1 MHHRL
6 ESCGVYYPKG
16 FFDQVFQLRVMTP
29 DLIATRG
36 AASAGVLVVQMIA
49 IIVAFVSFVALLDAL
64 VEFLAQLVGLDGWS
78 FEWIL
83 GKIFMP
89 VSYVM
94 GVEWQECEKVG
105 QLVGIKTVINEF
117 VAYKRLSDVK
127 DQLRYGIDGVTNS
140 IISSLHF
147 LGVNHQLSVLSF
159 LDNVS

>member
-1 MHHRL
+1 
-6 ESCGVYYPKG
+6 
-16 FFDQVFQLRVMTP
+16 MTP
-29 DLIATRG
+29 GLIATRG

-94 GVEWQECEKVG
+94 GVEWQG
-105 QLVGIKTVINEF
+105 TV
-117 VAYKRLSDVK
+117 
-127 DQLRYGIDGVTNS
+127 Q
-140 IISSLHF
+140 
-147 LGVNHQLSVLSF
+147 
-159 LDNVS
+159 

>member
-1 MHHRL
+1 MAK
-6 ESCGVYYPKG
+6 Y
-16 FFDQVFQLRVMTP
+16 VFKLRVMTP
-29 DLIATRG
+29 EPIATRG

-94 GVEWQECEKVG
+94 GVEWQGRV
-105 QLVGIKTVINEF
+105 Q
-117 VAYKRLSDVK
+117 
-127 DQLRYGIDGVTNS
+127 
-140 IISSLHF
+140 
-147 LGVNHQLSVLSF
+147 
-159 LDNVS
+159 

>member
-1 MHHRL
+1 MHLGL
-6 ESCGVYYPKG
+6 ESCGVESTPRG
-16 FFDQVFQLRVMTP
+16 FFGQVFKLRVMTP
-29 DLIATRG
+29 GLIATRG

-94 GVEWQECEKVG
+94 GVEWQG
-105 QLVGIKTVINEF
+105 TV
-117 VAYKRLSDVK
+117 
-127 DQLRYGIDGVTNS
+127 Q
-140 IISSLHF
+140 
-147 LGVNHQLSVLSF
+147 
-159 LDNVS
+159 